1 MSAAG
6 TADQVDGAGFES
18 QGVGGS
24 DEPDGGGDIGTGG
37 WVFKLRALAKIDS
50 KDTQSAT
57 RQLAAVVATGLAV

>member
-18 QGVGGS
+18 QGVRGS
-24 DEPDGGGDIGTGG
+24 DESDGGGDVATGG
-37 WVFKLRALAKIDS
+37 GVFKLGALAKIDG
-50 KDTQSAT
+50 KHAQPAT